1 VNTTDSAVR
10 VTHKPTGI
18 VISVQEERSQRQN
31 REKAM
36 RYLRARLL
44 KAAQDEQQREE
55 AAARKAQVGTGERS
69 EKIRTYNFPQNR
81 VTDHR
86 VEGLSVHNLPEVLG
100 GDLDR
105 FVDALLADERSR
117 QLSGRDGQLTRS

>member
-1 VNTTDSAVR
+1 

-31 REKAM
+31 KEKAM

-44 KAAQDEQQREE
+44 KLAQEEKQRQES
-55 AAARKAQVGTGERS
+55 ATRKAQVGTGERS

-86 VEGLSVHNLPEVLG
+86 VGISVHNLPEVLAG
-100 GDLDR
+100 GLDA
-105 FVDALLADERSR
+105 FVQALLEQDRRSR
-117 QLSGRDGQLTRS
+117 LGEGDGRAGAAG

>member
-1 VNTTDSAVR
+1 
-10 VTHKPTGI
+10 
-18 VISVQEERSQRQN
+18 
-31 REKAM
+31 M

-44 KAAQDEQQREE
+44 KLAQDEQQREE

-86 VEGLSVHNLPEVLG
+86 VEGLSVHNLPEVLA

-105 FVDALLADERSR
+105 FVDALLADERAR
-117 QLSGRDGQLTRS
+117 QLSGRDAQLTRS